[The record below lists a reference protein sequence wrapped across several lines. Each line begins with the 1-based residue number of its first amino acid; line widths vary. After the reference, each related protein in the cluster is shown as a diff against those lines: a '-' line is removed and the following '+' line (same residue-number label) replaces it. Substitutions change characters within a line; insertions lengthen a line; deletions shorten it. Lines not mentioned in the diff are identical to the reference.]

1 MCLCARGRGIMPGLN
16 IADAIQQR
24 EQVKEILYSSWGA
37 CVLPDPENL
46 NKPFI
51 ADAII
56 ANPPAYGHTHC
67 AEKLNVPLH
76 MIFTMPWSPT
86 KVSWAKIPVGLQGA
100 DGESCQ
106 DRG

>member
-1 MCLCARGRGIMPGLN
+1 MPGLN

-37 CVLPDPENL
+37 CVLPDPEHPD
-46 NKPFI
+46 KPFI

-76 MIFTMPWSPT
+76 IIFTMPWSPT
-86 KVSWAKIPVGLQGA
+86 KVGGGSTCCQFQQLAATRGYIIKMLSLQGYV
-100 DGESCQ
+100 
-106 DRG
+106 

>member
-1 MCLCARGRGIMPGLN
+1 MPGLN

-37 CVLPDPENL
+37 CVLPAPENL